1 MYIGGFQKNSLIDF
15 PGTIACVVFTR
26 GCNFTCPYCHNPD
39 LAAGS
44 VVPAGGRSSGAPGL
58 NQLDLSPCDAPDQE
72 EIFAFLEKRKGMI
85 EGVAVTGGEPTL
97 QPDLTDFLQMV
108 RQMGY
113 KIKLDTN
120 GTAPRIL
127 DALFDQGLVDYL
139 AMDIKTDTDHYPMVM
154 KNPGHLDRV
163 MESIS
168 LIMKKAPAYEFRT
181 TCAKPFLTPAIMK
194 NIGKMIRGAASYVLQ
209 PCSRNMDMLDP
220 DFAAVDDHF
229 LNVDDMEALKTAILP
244 FVRNTR
250 IR

>member
-1 MYIGGFQKNSLIDF
+1 MYLGGFQKNSLIDF

-44 VVPAGGRSSGAPGL
+44 AVPAGGRSSGGSGL
-58 NQLDLSPCDAPDQE
+58 NQLDLSPCDGPDQE

-97 QPDLTDFLQMV
+97 QPDLTDFLQTV

-120 GTAPRIL
+120 GTAPRVL

-194 NIGKMIRGAASYVLQ
+194 NIGKMIQGAASYVLQ

-229 LNVDDMEALKTAILP
+229 LNVGDMEALKAAILP

>member
-1 MYIGGFQKNSLIDF
+1 
-15 PGTIACVVFTR
+15 VVFTR

-44 VVPAGGRSSGAPGL
+44 AVPEGNGRSGS
-58 NQLDLSPCDAPDQE
+58 PDQE
-72 EIFAFLEKRKGMI
+72 EILAFLDRRKGML
-85 EGVAVTGGEPTL
+85 EGVVVTGGEPTL
-97 QPDLTDFLQMV
+97 QADLVAFIQTV

-113 KIKLDTN
+113 KVKLDTN
-120 GTAPRIL
+120 GTAPRVL
-127 DALFDQGLVDYL
+127 DSLFGRGLVDYL

-154 KNPGHLDRV
+154 KNSGYLGRV

-168 LIMKKAPAYEFRT
+168 LVMEKAPAYEFRT
-181 TCAKPFLTPAIMK
+181 TCAKPFVTPVIME

-209 PCSRNMDMLDP
+209 PCSRNVDVLNP

-229 LNVDDMEALKTAILP
+229 PSAGEMDALKAAVSP
-244 FVRNTR
+244 FVGSVR